1 MTATP
6 TYTDTPLPTDTFTIT
21 QTWTVTLTATITPT
35 FTNTPTPYV
44 DIAIDRNY
52 VQPGKGETV
61 NIKINAGA
69 IGVEVTA
76 KIYNLTGEFL
86 KEIKYT
92 TTAVGWNDINWDVKN
107 AAGKTVGQGIYFI
120 HIKNG
125 SQSVIRKVFV
135 LK

>member
-1 MTATP
+1 
-6 TYTDTPLPTDTFTIT
+6 
-21 QTWTVTLTATITPT
+21 
-35 FTNTPTPYV
+35 V

-61 NIKINAGA
+61 NIKVNAGA
-69 IGVEVTA
+69 IGQEVTV

-92 TTAVGWNDINWDVKN
+92 TVAAGWNDINWDVKN
-107 AAGKTVGQGIYFI
+107 AAGRTVGQGIYFI
-120 HIKNG
+120 HIKNSG
-125 SQSVIRKVFV
+125 QSAIRKVYV